1 MPTHPRRTR
10 RSSPG
15 WLGTVL
21 AGTALVALVPSPVA
35 AAPPAA
41 VASTAAPGVAQPT
54 HAAQPAQPNQAARP
68 DQLGKHDSGLLA
80 EAIARGEKTVELML
94 ATGRGQTAAVAA
106 GITARGGTVRY
117 RNDRVGYLR
126 AEVPA
131 SAVGKAANQAG
142 VVAADIGEVIA
153 REDPAEPGVRKAAV
167 TAAPTRG
174 TPDANPYLPT
184 GETGSVAFKQTRGR
198 DGTGVTIGVLDSG
211 IDLGHPALRRT
222 STGEDKIVGSFSATD
237 PLLDGDLTWFDLSA
251 PGRVVTGPGRVT
263 LSASGVS
270 KSYALP
276 TGTFRARMRL
286 ESLFGAPYDGDLNR
300 DGDTT
305 DVVAVLWDEQA
316 GTVRVDRN
324 LNQDFTDD
332 APMRD
337 FSVGR
342 QSSSL
347 GIDNPVTAIRESVPF
362 SVQIDP
368 VAKAV
373 NLGIVTDSHGTH
385 VAGIVAGKGLYG
397 GASDG
402 QAPGAKLV
410 SVQVCLIGG
419 GCTAHALVEGM
430 IYAVQTAKVDVV
442 NMSIGGLPALNDGNN
457 VRAEIYNRL
466 IREEGVQILI
476 SAGNDGPGVNTV
488 GDPSVATD
496 VVSVAAGISRATW
509 RANYGADVSA
519 DQALFNFSA
528 RGPREDG
535 GWRPTLSAPGSAIS
549 TIPTWKPGQPVAE
562 AGYPLP
568 PGYAMFNGTS
578 MSSPQA
584 AGATALL
591 IGAAK
596 QDKVVATPPFLRAA
610 LTGSATFNPAYGV
623 HDQGFGRIN
632 VPAAYDL
639 LKRVAARRAAGLDT
653 FTSSAPVCTPL
664 AAFLAVP
671 ARGTGLYNRCA
682 TGSGGQAVGE
692 TRSYPVTI
700 NRTSG
705 GSGSY
710 AVRWLGN
717 DGTFSAPQQVRLTN
731 GRAVS
736 VTVTARI
743 TSVGTH
749 SALMLLDDP
758 QTPQVDAAVMTTVV
772 SAGALV
778 APTYSLTATRV
789 VERNRDQH
797 VFVTVPVG
805 APYLRVNLGG
815 TASGSQVR
823 FIANTPYG
831 VPVEQ
836 TSSLNC
842 YTNRPLGGDCAPTS
856 RTYADPL
863 PGIWEFV
870 VEARRTT
877 PQLQNP
883 FTLSAQLLGVTVNPA
898 VTTVATAT
906 RGAPTPLSWRLT
918 NRYAPATVGATGSNL
933 GSALRERKT
942 IAAGA
947 EQTFTV
953 VVPPGADSL
962 SVRIGNPS
970 DVGADLDLSVLGP
983 GGEEAQSADGDSE
996 EAVRFASP
1004 ASGTWTVTVAGYAV
1018 PTGTTA
1024 YDYLDVFVSPALGA
1038 LTVTDT
1044 PAPRTSG
1051 ASWTVAGAI
1060 TAQQAPVAG
1069 RALFGQVL
1077 VRTADGTVVG
1087 SGDVLVQAVS

>member
-1 MPTHPRRTR
+1 MLENRHEGSHVGRRRRTA
-10 RSSPG
+10 PAV
-15 WLGTVL
+15 WALGGILASTVL
-21 AGTALVALVPSPVA
+21 VGLAPSPAA
-35 AAPPAA
+35 AAP
-41 VASTAAPGVAQPT
+41 
-54 HAAQPAQPNQAARP
+54 RP
-68 DQLGKHDSGLLA
+68 DKLGKHDNALLA
-80 EAIARGEKTVELML
+80 DAIARGEQTVELML
-94 ATGRGQTAAVAA
+94 ATERGQAGKVVAGVRAA
-106 GITARGGTVRY
+106 GGTIRY
-117 RNDRVGYLR
+117 RNDRLGYLR
-126 AEVPA
+126 AQVPA
-131 SAVGKAANQAG
+131 AAVGKAANQAE
-142 VVAADIGEVIA
+142 VAAADIGEVIT
-153 REDPAEPGVRKAAV
+153 RRDPAEPGARKAAA
-167 TAAPTRG
+167 TGAPSAG
-174 TPDANPYLPT
+174 TPDANPFMPT
-184 GETGSVAFKQTRGR
+184 NETGSVAFKNDAGR
-198 DGTGVTIGVLDSG
+198 DGRGVTIGVLDSG
-211 IDLGHPALRRT
+211 IDLGHPALQKT

-251 PGRVVTGPGRVT
+251 ASRVVTGPGRVT

-270 KSYALP
+270 KAYTVPA
-276 TGTFRARMRL
+276 GTFRARMRL
-286 ESLFGAPYDGDLNR
+286 ESAFGAPYDGDLNR

-305 DVVAVLWDEQA
+305 DAVAVLWDESA
-316 GTVRVDRN
+316 KTVRVDRN

-332 APMRD
+332 TPMQD

-342 QSSSL
+342 QSGSL
-347 GIDNPVTAIRESVPF
+347 GVDNPATPIRESVPF
-362 SVQIDP
+362 SVQIDRA
-368 VAKAV
+368 AKAV

-385 VAGIVAGKGLYG
+385 VAGIAAGKGLYG

-430 IYAVQTAKVDVV
+430 IYAVETAKVDVV

-466 IREEGVQILI
+466 IREDGVQILI

-496 VVSVAAGISRATW
+496 VVSVAAGISKATW
-509 RANYGADVSA
+509 KANYGADVSA
-519 DQALFNFSA
+519 DQALFNFSS

-535 GWRPTLSAPGSAIS
+535 GLKPTISAPGSAIS
-549 TIPTWKPGQPVAE
+549 TIPTWEPGGPVAE

-596 QDKVVATPPFLRAA
+596 RDRVLATPPFLRAA
-610 LTGSATFNPAYGV
+610 LTGSARFNPAYGV
-623 HDQGFGRIN
+623 HDQGFGRID

-639 LKRVAARRAAGLDT
+639 LKRVGARRSGGLDT

-664 AAFLAVP
+664 AEFLAVP
-671 ARGTGLYNRCA
+671 GRGTGVYNRCA
-682 TGSGGQAVGE
+682 AGAGGQAVGE
-692 TRSYPVTI
+692 TRSYPVTV

-710 AVRWLGN
+710 DVRWLGN
-717 DGTFSAPQQVRLTN
+717 DGTFSAPRQVTLTN
-731 GRAVS
+731 GRA
-736 VTVTARI
+736 TTIAVTANVA
-743 TSVGTH
+743 SVGTH

-758 QTPQVDAAVMTTVV
+758 RTPQVDVAVMNTVV
-772 SAGALV
+772 SASTLV
-778 APTYSLTATRV
+778 APAFTTTATRV
-789 VERNRDQH
+789 VVRNRDQH
-797 VFVTVPVG
+797 VFVTVPEG

-815 TASGSQVR
+815 TADGSQVR
-823 FIANTPYG
+823 FIANNPYG
-831 VPVEQ
+831 LPVES

-842 YTNRPLGGDCAPTS
+842 YTNRPVGADCDPAS

-877 PQLQNP
+877 PQLVNP
-883 FTLSAQLLGVTVNPA
+883 FTLSAQLLGVTVDPA
-898 VTTVATAT
+898 VTTVATAAV
-906 RGAPTPLSWRLT
+906 GVPTALSWRLT
-918 NRYAPATVGATGSNL
+918 NAYAAATVGATGSNL

-942 IAAGA
+942 IAEGA

-953 VVPPGADSL
+953 EVPAGADSL
-962 SVRIGNPS
+962 AVRIGNPA
-970 DVGADLDLSVLGP
+970 DVGADLDLSVAGP

-996 EAVRFASP
+996 EAVRFEQP
-1004 ASGTWTVTVAGYAV
+1004 AAGTWTVTVAGYAV
-1018 PTGTTA
+1018 PTGSTA

-1038 LTVTDT
+1038 LTVTDA
-1044 PAPRTSG
+1044 PAPRANG
-1051 ASWTVAGAI
+1051 ASWTVTGAI
-1060 TAQQAPVAG
+1060 TTKQAPVTG
-1069 RALFGQVL
+1069 RSLFGQLL
-1077 VRTADGTVVG
+1077 VRTTDGVVVG
-1087 SGDVLVQAVS
+1087 SGDVVVKAVS